1 MNSWKYKMKENT
13 GNILE
18 ELEEIEKLQEI
29 NENTIDDAI
38 TISAILT
45 IACC

>member
-1 MNSWKYKMKENT
+1 MKENT
-13 GNILE
+13 GNILK
-18 ELEEIEKLQEI
+18 ELEEIENLQEI
-29 NENTIDDAI
+29 NDNIMDTTM

>member
-1 MNSWKYKMKENT
+1 MKENT
-13 GNILE
+13 GNILK
-18 ELEEIEKLQEI
+18 ELEEIENLQEI
-29 NENTIDDAI
+29 NDNIMDAAM